1 MTHEQA
7 TFDAK
12 TEIDFVIIGAGA
24 AGASL
29 PKNYPQ
35 PDFASWCSNKART

>member
-24 AGASL
+24 AGGII
-29 PKNYPQ
+29 
-35 PDFASWCSNKART
+35 AR